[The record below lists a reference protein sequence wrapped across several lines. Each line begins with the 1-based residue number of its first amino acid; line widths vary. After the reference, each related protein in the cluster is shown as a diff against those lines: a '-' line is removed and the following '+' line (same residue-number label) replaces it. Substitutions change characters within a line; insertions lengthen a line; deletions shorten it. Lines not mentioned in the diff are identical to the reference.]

1 MTSVSRNMYVD
12 KLDDLVNKYNNRYH
26 NTIKMK
32 AVVVNSSTYLDFN
45 QENNTDDP

>member
-12 KLDDLVNKYNNRYH
+12 KLDDLVDKYNNRYH

-32 AVVVNSSTYLDFN
+32 AVVVNSSTYLDLN
-45 QENNTDDP
+45 QENNKDDP